1 VENACRIGRFCKL
14 ETNAYITAFSTLHDR
29 VFVAP
34 GAVTTND
41 NFVGR
46 TQERFKHFKGVTV
59 ERGGRIGANATILPG
74 VVIAADTLVAAGA
87 LVTRDTDPRRI
98 VAGVPARDF
107 REVPPEQWLEHQG
120 WEP

>member
-1 VENACRIGRFCKL
+1 M
-14 ETNAYITAFSTLHDR
+14 
-29 VFVAP
+29 
-34 GAVTTND
+34 
-41 NFVGR
+41 
-46 TQERFKHFKGVTV
+46 
-59 ERGGRIGANATILPG
+59 
-74 VVIAADTLVAAGA
+74 VIASDTLVAAGA